1 MKSKLKK
8 QLRPKYSNTQRFL
21 NFSVSIKIPEKKGQM
36 KIDEVNGTQ
45 LQQSGLKGEKPQEEK
60 EGQNE
65 KYCADRRDVIT
76 E

>member
-1 MKSKLKK
+1 MKSKFNKAT
-8 QLRPKYSNTQRFL
+8 PTQIQRLL
-21 NFSVSIKIPEKKGQM
+21 NFSVSIKIPEKKGQI

-45 LQQSGLKGEKPQEEK
+45 QQQTGLKGEKPQEEK

-65 KYCADRRDVIT
+65 KYCVDRRNVTT

>member
-1 MKSKLKK
+1 
-8 QLRPKYSNTQRFL
+8 
-21 NFSVSIKIPEKKGQM
+21 M
-36 KIDEVNGTQ
+36 KIGEVNGTQ

>member
-1 MKSKLKK
+1 MKSKFNKAT
-8 QLRPKYSNTQRFL
+8 PTHIQRFL
-21 NFSVSIKIPEKKGQM
+21 NFSESIKIPAKKGQI

-45 LQQSGLKGEKPQEEK
+45 QQQSGLKGEKLWEEK

-65 KYCADRRDVIT
+65 KHCAGRRDVTT